1 MSITIPCPCG
11 GTMRETEFDADGC
24 DVIECPECLA
34 RIRVRAVQRITGR
47 GKIHSGGSESDG

>member
-11 GTMRETEFDADGC
+11 GTMRETEFDEDGC
-24 DVIECPECLA
+24 DVVECPECLS

-47 GKIHSGGSESDG
+47 GTHNDGEAGA